1 MGLLGGDKNSPKT
14 SSAQSSSTVTKTDN
28 RAITGG
34 TGSIGGNIDLS
45 GVSDNARVT
54 ITQTDQGAIS
64 AGLQLGLKALDTNA
78 EGEQSVLSAVTQT
91 THDAIQQ
98 AVGVAE
104 SVAQGQQNTTFK
116 YVAIMVI
123 GVAAFAALAY
133 YASKR

>member
-1 MGLLGGDKNSPKT
+1 MALLGGDKNSPKT

-45 GVSDNARVT
+45 GVSDNARVN
-54 ITQTDQGAIS
+54 ITQTDEGAIS
-64 AGLQLGLKALDTNA
+64 AGLQLGLKALDANQA
-78 EGEQSVLSAVTQT
+78 GEESVLSAVTQT

-116 YVAIMVI
+116 YVTIMVI
-123 GVAAFAALAY
+123 AVAAVAGLAY
-133 YASKR
+133 YASNR